1 MLPLLD
7 LALVL
12 AQERL
17 RERAG
22 YRDPEQG
29 PPAKPWVHARLH
41 GLALHQDVLAREV
54 CPPAGGVGA
63 PHIDRLVTLAGTVTK
78 AGPVKALEARR
89 VYECGRCHHRRVLG
103 WGMGSTLWGAG
114 VGRCGG
120 LGCFIVPC
128 SSGTQPTR
136 CQIVAGS
143 DPARALP
150 FLPTLAAGLWC
161 RRTLSWVARW
171 RYHPCALQRAPSP
184 AAAPRSGGHPGWG
197 CWSPA
202 ASDVDVPAP
211 LPACLCT

>member
-103 WGMGSTLWGAG
+103 WGMDSTLWGLGWAVVGGWG
-114 VGRCGG
+114 VSLCPAAVEPSP
-120 LGCFIVPC
+120 LDAKLSQDLTLLVPC
-128 SSGTQPTR
+128 PSSQR
-136 CQIVAGS
+136 V
-143 DPARALP
+143 
-150 FLPTLAAGLWC
+150 
-161 RRTLSWVARW
+161 
-171 RYHPCALQRAPSP
+171 LQVCGA
-184 AAAPRSGGHPGWG
+184 GGH
-197 CWSPA
+197 
-202 ASDVDVPAP
+202 
-211 LPACLCT
+211 